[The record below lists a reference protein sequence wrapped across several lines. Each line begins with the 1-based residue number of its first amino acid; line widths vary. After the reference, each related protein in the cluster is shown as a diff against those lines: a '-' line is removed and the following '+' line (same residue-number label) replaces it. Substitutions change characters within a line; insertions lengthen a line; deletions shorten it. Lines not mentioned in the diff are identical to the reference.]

1 LKGEGSFSD
10 SDSGED
16 SLGTG
21 STAQRTRRF
30 REDPVNKLRR
40 LKLECLELQRQLE
53 HEVQMD
59 GDQKDKEDG
68 VAEGTDP
75 EKGYQ
80 DGKRKHRAKKP
91 DTQALLAQLLE
102 LRTGLDETEQASVL
116 RVGNTGLDNERL
128 RAREEAS
135 KGLVDRLGAKSD
147 TPVAG
152 QVQPRKAIEVKPSPQ
167 TELQDVQVATELDRR
182 LDLLEKRIGAGI
194 DTASAVSRSSPNRTA
209 GSAPLIFSLI
219 SQPVPILSS
228 LSRLESIL
236 TMLSQPDQLDGIS
249 TRVKLVL
256 ADLDKTRATPN
267 NKSGISTDKNNADF
281 KLNPSDAQKVEAIY
295 TALLRI
301 EPLVPLLPPLLTRLR
316 SLASLHAGASSVQST
331 LTRLETDTADMK
343 EKDSEIKEVLDRLD
357 EGISKQAEAM
367 KGNWDSLSER
377 LELLNER
384 VAKLHG

>member
-1 LKGEGSFSD
+1 MKGEGSFSD